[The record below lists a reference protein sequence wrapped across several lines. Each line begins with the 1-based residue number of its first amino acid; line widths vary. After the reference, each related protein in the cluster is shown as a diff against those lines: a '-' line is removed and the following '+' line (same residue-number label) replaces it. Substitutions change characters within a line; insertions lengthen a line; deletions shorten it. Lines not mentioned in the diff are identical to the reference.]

1 MSRNSSSS
9 TNRKRGKSRRKNQ
22 KYCVGDKLLVSY
34 IDQELQGV
42 LHFHGPVSDGKKGLV
57 ELYGIELGE
66 GEGESNGTYNQSDR
80 VYFSPSTSHAAV
92 FVKQRHI
99 LQVLTP
105 INGKRLCFNERVLV
119 RGRGNG
125 TIKFIGPT
133 YFGPHLWYGI
143 QLDKKLGR
151 CDGMVQS
158 VRYFACPVKQGIF
171 VREEKLTPLDK
182 HDRPINLLSKYI
194 HKSRQEMAE
203 DLFEACAKGDLK
215 VVRQIL
221 TVDKT
226 TCVHARDNNTD
237 ATCLMTAC
245 YHGYYAVA
253 QELLMTRKLSINEQN
268 YHGMSALHMAAQAG
282 YDKIVELLIKYGIEI
297 DATTEDGVTAL
308 FNAVEK
314 GHLKVVQCLLDH
326 NAEANLSSRDNESPL
341 IQACHRG
348 HDGIVN
354 LLLKASNIKINQK
367 RKTDGA
373 TALFVACREGATQCV
388 RHLLSN
394 NLLFINESKTNGRSP
409 LFIASFFGHHEIVD
423 LLINHSHR
431 MTKQR
436 MNHGILDVNQCDS
449 KGFTP
454 LFVAAQNGHTK
465 IVTLL
470 LRNAADVNQAE
481 QRGHTPLWISA
492 LRGHVE
498 VVRVLL
504 SHPSID
510 IDYKDLSGVT
520 ALWAACQN
528 NNSEVVELLLHPRN
542 VVVEVTI
549 GPQGHQRVVSL
560 TNQNQ
565 IFDISNVA
573 GDVSAAAD
581 DENDSDIS
589 DLEDNTTTTT
599 QNRSKQIKKKAKKKR
614 TESRKGANPN
624 LAKHDGCTPLWI
636 AASRGNSQC
645 MEPLINYGAD
655 LNKPD
660 RSQGATP
667 LFVAC
672 QNGKKASVDL
682 LLAANADVNRPRSG
696 DGTTPLMM
704 AAHNGHAGIVDV
716 LLKSGA
722 DPMQANTTG
731 LNALGCAAMQ
741 GHAEIVKL
749 AYQHLLNVKNPQE
762 IVDFVNAGD
771 GVNGWTPLHL
781 ACMGGHETV
790 IKYLINVVKVD
801 IFKKDYENKT
811 GLEHAW
817 QNGHQTIV
825 SWLSQLEHQY
835 SRL

>member
-1 MSRNSSSS
+1 MSIRQSSK
-9 TNRKRGKSRRKNQ
+9 NRKKQSTKQRKRKNQ
-22 KYCVGDKLLVSY
+22 KFCVGDKLLVSY
-34 IDQELQGV
+34 IDQELQGI
-42 LHFHGPVSDGKKGLV
+42 LHFHGPVNDGKKGLV
-57 ELYGIELGE
+57 ELYGVELGE
-66 GEGESNGTYNQSDR
+66 GEGESNGTYNQSER
-80 VYFSPSTSHAAV
+80 VYFSTSTNKSAV
-92 FVKQRHI
+92 FLKQRHI

-105 INGKRLCFNERVLV
+105 INGKRLSVNDRVLV
-119 RGRGNG
+119 KGRGNG
-125 TIKFIGPT
+125 IIKFIGPT

-143 QLDKKLGR
+143 HLDKKLGR
-151 CDGMVQS
+151 SDGMVQS
-158 VRYFACPVKQGIF
+158 YRYFACPVKHGVF

-194 HKSRQEMAE
+194 RKTRQEMAT
-203 DLFEACAKGDLK
+203 DLFEACAKGDIK

-226 TCVHARDNNTD
+226 VAAHARDNNTD
-237 ATCLMTAC
+237 ATALMTAC

-253 QELLMTRKLSINEQN
+253 QELLQTRKISINEQN
-268 YHGMSALHMAAQAG
+268 YHGMTALHMAAQAG
-282 YDKIVELLIKYGIEI
+282 YDKIVELLIKYGINI
-297 DATTEDGVTAL
+297 DETTEDGTTAL

-314 GHLKVVQCLLDH
+314 GHIKVVQVLLDN
-326 NAEANLSSRDNESPL
+326 NAEANLSL
-341 IQACHRG
+341 
-348 HDGIVN
+348 
-354 LLLKASNIKINQK
+354 
-367 RKTDGA
+367 
-373 TALFVACREGATQCV
+373 
-388 RHLLSN
+388 
-394 NLLFINESKTNGRSP
+394 
-409 LFIASFFGHHEIVD
+409 FFGHNSIVEM
-423 LLINHSHR
+423 LILHSHK
-431 MTKQR
+431 MKKQR

-454 LFVAAQNGHTK
+454 LFVAAQNGHTR

-470 LRNAADVNQAE
+470 LQNGADVNQAE

-542 VVVEVTI
+542 VVVEIQTDNK
-549 GPQGHQRVVSL
+549 GHSRVMSL
-560 TNQNQ
+560 TNKKQL
-565 IFDISNVA
+565 FDPTKMSF
-573 GDVSAAAD
+573 GDLD
-581 DENDSDIS
+581 DDKDSDS
-589 DLEDNTTTTT
+589 DQLSPLENNDDDNNTRR
-599 QNRSKQIKKKAKKKR
+599 NPRRGKDKKDKKGKKPKR
-614 TESRKGANPN
+614 ENRKGANPN

-636 AASRGNSQC
+636 AASRGNSEC

-672 QNGKKASVDL
+672 QNGKKSSVDL

-781 ACMGGHETV
+781 ACMGGHENV
-790 IKYLINVVKVD
+790 IKYLINIVKVD